1 MSHGKETDYNDT
13 LLLLRGIKTE
23 PIREGKTW
31 LRHGINTQGGL
42 IDLMILKGEYSK
54 KDIARELKNKTDCS
68 NPLARIERHIDH
80 LQNADGVDAW
90 TGNIPHRCKLQEING
105 ILMFA
110 E

>member
-1 MSHGKETDYNDT
+1 MSHGRETDYNDT
-13 LLLLRGIKTE
+13 IRQLINPLPIK
-23 PIREGKTW
+23 EGRTW

-42 IDLMILKGEYSK
+42 IDLMILEGKYSK
-54 KDIARELKNKTDCS
+54 KDIARELKNKTDCR

-90 TGNIPHRCKLQEING
+90 TGNIPHKCKIKEVSG
-105 ILMFA
+105 ILMFT